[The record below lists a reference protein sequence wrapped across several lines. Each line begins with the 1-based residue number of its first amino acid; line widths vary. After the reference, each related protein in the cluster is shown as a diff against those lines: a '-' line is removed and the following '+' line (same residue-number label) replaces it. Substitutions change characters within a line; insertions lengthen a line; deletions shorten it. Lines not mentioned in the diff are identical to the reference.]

1 MSQLFE
7 PFVAGDLTLKNRL
20 VMSPMCQYSAQD
32 GQVTDWHLLH
42 YPARAVGGIG
52 TVMLEATA
60 VEARGRISPQDLGLW
75 SEDQVAPLAELV
87 QHIRNHG
94 SVVAIQLAHAGR
106 KAGTARPWEGGQPL
120 GLWQPVGSS
129 ALPFAAG
136 WPVPHSL
143 DEGELKQLAQAWAAA
158 ADRAA
163 RAGIQV
169 IELHM
174 AHGYLLHSF
183 LSPLANQRTDRYG
196 GSFENRVRF
205 PLEVVSRVREVWS
218 GPLWVR
224 LSATDW
230 AEGGWTLDDSVH
242 LARQLG
248 QHGVSLVD
256 CSSGGIQPGI
266 RIPVEP
272 GYQVPLAARIR
283 QETGIPTGAVGMIT
297 GAAQAEA
304 ILQQGQADLIFVG
317 RPLLANPYWPLQA
330 ALELGDEG
338 VWPVQYQR
346 ATGR

>member
-1 MSQLFE
+1 MSHLFS
-7 PFVAGDLTLKNRL
+7 PYSAGELTLKNRL
-20 VMSPMCQYSAQD
+20 VMSPMCQYSAHD

-42 YPARAVGGIG
+42 YPARAVGGAG

-60 VEARGRISPQDLGLW
+60 VEARGRISPQDLGIW
-75 SEDQVAPLAELV
+75 SEAQVAPLAELV
-87 QHIRNHG
+87 RRIREHG
-94 SVVAIQLAHAGR
+94 SVAAIQLAHAGR

-129 ALPFAAG
+129 ALPFAPG
-136 WPVPHSL
+136 WPVPHSM
-143 DEGELKQLAQAWAAA
+143 DPGELSQVAQAWAEAA
-158 ADRAA
+158 ARAA
-163 RAGIQV
+163 QAGIQV

-183 LSPLANQRTDRYG
+183 LSPLANQRTDHYG

-205 PLEVVSRVREVWS
+205 PLEVVDRVREVWR

-230 AEGGWTLDDSVH
+230 AEGGWTLDDSVL
-242 LARQLG
+242 LALRLVE
-248 QHGVSLVD
+248 HGVSLVD

-266 RIPVEP
+266 RIPVAP
-272 GYQVPLAARIR
+272 GYQIPLAARIR
-283 QETGIPTGAVGMIT
+283 QETGMPTGAVGMIT
-297 GAAQAEA
+297 QASQAEA
-304 ILQQGQADLIFVG
+304 IVQQGQADLIFLG

-330 ALELGDEG
+330 ALELGEEG